1 MGEGSMKMQYRH
13 RAWLQ
18 FAVAILLGLGIPATV
33 LGTTYA
39 RYQIGSSKAIQL
51 QYANGAH
58 QVHVR
63 ELENVEMLSTDTS
76 EAEVLNRGRQTEDY
90 TMEFMLSNGTAE
102 DSFCPYDQRITLSLF
117 ATLGLDKPE
126 NVTITL
132 TDGWSVYTAE
142 CRKVAEGTAWYTR
155 YGPGWVY
162 SFYNEAGE
170 EISWHLTGTRWIEK
184 KMTITVNG
192 ESEMPAALSLIANVV
207 PCDI

>member
-39 RYQIGSSKAIQL
+39 RYQIGSCKTLQL

-58 QVHVR
+58 QVYVR
-63 ELENVEMLSTDTS
+63 ELKNV
-76 EAEVLNRGRQTEDY
+76 DY

-184 KMTITVNG
+184 KMTITVKG

-207 PCDI
+207 PWDI